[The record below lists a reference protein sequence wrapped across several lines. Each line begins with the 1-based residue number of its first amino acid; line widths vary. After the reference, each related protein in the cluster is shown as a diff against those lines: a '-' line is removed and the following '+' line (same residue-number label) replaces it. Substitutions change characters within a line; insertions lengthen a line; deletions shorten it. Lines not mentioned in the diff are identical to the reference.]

1 MKSNPS
7 KFSNFKIVSWIICKF
22 DQVSD
27 WEGTEMDL
35 AADETSRRSIFPQ
48 GGILA
53 TNGKLHDQIVQLI
66 SDQAAVV

>member
-1 MKSNPS
+1 MS
-7 KFSNFKIVSWIICKF
+7 KF
-22 DQVSD
+22 DQVTD

-35 AADETSRRSIFPQ
+35 AADETSRRSIFPS

-53 TNGKLHDQIVQLI
+53 TNGNLHNKIVQLI